1 MTDTRTN
8 ARGHNTR
15 SRNPNVDTK
24 LRIIRDINEY
34 ARIIDNS
41 DEMDLQQA
49 HFQEFTRLNID
60 VPDVINMQ
68 KGQKVTNTTM

>member
-49 HFQEFTRLNID
+49 HF
-60 VPDVINMQ
+60 
-68 KGQKVTNTTM
+68 